1 MLFLIP
7 VQKLFQIYVPVLRGC
22 RSVHCTA
29 ITKLADGGCTFCKDN
44 EENRREIWRCFYRLI
59 SNERFELLFK
69 YADTIAALGLMKPES
84 ALTDG
89 MRETMATMR
98 MDEAA
103 FLRSQ
108 IIEIRRRKDAL
119 CAERAED
126 ANTEV
131 TTTTI
136 TSPATTGTMTITLT
150 IGDKDSEDTSGS
162 DNDGSIELKQ
172 ASATSGVTK
181 AALSD
186 GTQSILEKYARTV
199 GGANAAKLVVDPQ
212 SESNVGEYELTSY
225 HNICRKAPENRGF
238 S

>member
-1 MLFLIP
+1 
-7 VQKLFQIYVPVLRGC
+7 
-22 RSVHCTA
+22 
-29 ITKLADGGCTFCKDN
+29 
-44 EENRREIWRCFYRLI
+44 
-59 SNERFELLFK
+59 
-69 YADTIAALGLMKPES
+69 MKPES